1 MNNLTNVFVG
11 VDVSKNFL
19 DLHIFPI
26 NKFFRIKNDIKH
38 FDKLSQHF
46 DGHKVEQVVCES
58 SGGYEQSFLQFMDK
72 EGYKTWLVDP
82 KRIKAFITSEGIK
95 VKTDKVD
102 AKMIATFASKTSCKY
117 TPQQKSI
124 HDKKLKEFVRRKIE
138 VTTMMAEEKK
148 RLNGPATVYSKNIIN
163 KHIIFMEKEIKYLKE
178 KINNLICLNE
188 LMRKKVEI
196 LESMPGIGRTTS
208 ATLVSHLSELGTINS
223 KQISSLVGVAPFN
236 KESGNYVGVAKI
248 SGGRPI
254 PRKALYMASLSA
266 ARYNPTLKVF
276 YKKLI
281 NKGKKPKVALVAVM
295 RKMIVIANA
304 MIKNNTKWNS
314 EYVANFN

>member
-19 DLHIFPI
+19 DLHIFPT
-26 NKFFRIKNDIKH
+26 NKSFRVKNDIKY

-46 DGHKVEQVVCES
+46 DGHKIKQVVCES
-58 SGGYEQSFLQFMDK
+58 SGGYERSFLQFMEK

-82 KRIKAFITSEGIK
+82 KRIKAFIVSEGVK
-95 VKTDKVD
+95 VKTDKID

-124 HDKKLKEFVRRKIE
+124 QNMKLKEFVRRKIE

-148 RLNGPATVYSKNIIN
+148 RLNGPATLYSKNRIN
-163 KHIIFMEKEIKYLKE
+163 KHIIFMEKEIEYLNI
-178 KINNLICLNE
+178 KIDKLISMNKT
-188 LMRKKVEI
+188 MNKKVEI
-196 LESMPGIGRTTS
+196 LESIPGIGRATS
-208 ATLVSHLSELGTINS
+208 STLVSHVSELGTINS

-254 PRKALYMASLSA
+254 PRKALYMAALSA
-266 ARYNPTLKVF
+266 SRFNPKLKTF

-281 NKGKKPKVALVAVM
+281 KKGKKPKVALVAVM
-295 RKMIVIANA
+295 RKIIVIANA
-304 MIKNNTKWNS
+304 MIKNNTKWNN
-314 EYVANFN
+314 EYVTNFN